1 MVTKLSTFLYR
12 TLQNTQHPKRQAS
25 IFPLIT
31 LNIIF
36 VVLITV
42 IFSGIPV
49 MLLFRFQLDNYA
61 FLQVQNAQ
69 SATQALYEAEKNKLL
84 NLVVLV
90 SERPTLISILRQ
102 RDLEALR
109 LYLDSLVEETPA
121 YRLGIIG
128 QDIEYLQGDILEM
141 MSFPTEKM
149 PFVDL
154 ISLKDP
160 NRVAIIAANRIAL
173 SEDQAAENIS
183 LVVGMQIINDEFMR
197 TLSQQT
203 GLEQSLI
210 VEGKR
215 DATSFT
221 NIIDWPLDPSSVS
234 LVMSSLSKCCSE
246 GYSEDKPYY
255 VGLSPLIDNQGNV
268 IAVSEIALP
277 GTEIQKITN
286 TSIIYLLGANILIA
300 LIGVI
305 LAMLFT
311 RRLTQPLRRIA
322 KAAEQMGYGDLTTS
336 IPVNSGWIEIDQL
349 AAQLERSRKY
359 LKQIIF
365 FNRSELR
372 RIVHLLGAIHEGV
385 VILNEKGEVTWFN
398 LETIRITGYSGK
410 DLFQKHYSQ
419 VFRSPFEAVPPLNS
433 VLEAPKNQEQ
443 TKQITVLNAQDNP
456 ITLAVSVTCLEDEEG
471 IEPGVSRVLTLRD
484 ISKDLE
490 VYRLRNDFL
499 SYIAHEFHTPL
510 ATISAAIELLEEDTF
525 NLSPQEIGDLVRSI
539 RLSSTHLNTL
549 VNNLLESTVIEAGC
563 FQLNF
568 RSIRFSNM
576 LQNVIEIM
584 TPLINRR
591 QQKLVLD
598 SRVEIQRIW
607 ADPDRL
613 QQALVNILD
622 NASKFSPIGIYII
635 LKVHIVN
642 SRLLFTVLDSGPGFS
657 SGQIKNRFIR
667 FGSGDHPQGAPFGIG
682 LGLPVV
688 KAIVEAHG
696 GEVGAE
702 NRPEGGAKVWF
713 SLPLKSK
720 SSVEDELWRRY
731 L

>member
-1 MVTKLSTFLYR
+1 MVTKISAFLHR
-12 TLQNTQHPKRQAS
+12 ILQNTQHPKRQAS
-25 IFPLIT
+25 IFPQIT
-31 LNIIF
+31 LNLIF

-42 IFSGIPV
+42 IFSSIPV
-49 MLLFRFQLDNYA
+49 MLLFRFQLENYA

-69 SATQALYEAEKNKLL
+69 SATHALYEAEKNKLL

-90 SERPTLISILRQ
+90 SERPTLRAILKQ
-102 RDLEALR
+102 GDLEALH
-109 LYLDSLVEETPA
+109 LYMDSLVEETPA
-121 YRLGIIG
+121 YRLGITG
-128 QDIEYLQGDILEM
+128 QNIEYFQVAALEM
-141 MSFPTEKM
+141 IPSSTEKM
-149 PFVDL
+149 PLVDL
-154 ISLKDP
+154 ILLKNP
-160 NRVAIIAANRIAL
+160 NRVAIIAANRIAS
-173 SEDQAAENIS
+173 SEDQATDNIS
-183 LVVGMQIINDEFMR
+183 LVVGIQILDDEFMR

-215 DATSFT
+215 EVSSFT
-221 NIIDWPLDPSSVS
+221 NIIDLPLDPSSVS
-234 LVMSSLSKCCSE
+234 LVMGSLSKCCTV
-246 GYSEDKPYY
+246 GHSEDKPYY

-268 IAVSEIALP
+268 IAVNEIALP
-277 GTEIQKITN
+277 GTRIQEITN
-286 TSIIYLLGANILIA
+286 TTIIYLLGANIVIA

-311 RRLTQPLRRIA
+311 RRLTKPLRGIA
-322 KAAEQMGYGDLTTS
+322 QAAEQMGYGDLTTS

-349 AAQLERSRKY
+349 ATQLERSRKY
-359 LKQIIF
+359 LKQILF

-385 VILNEKGEVTWFN
+385 LILNENGEITWFN

-419 VFRSPFEAVPPLNS
+419 IFRSPLGAVLSLNS
-433 VLEAPKNQEQ
+433 LIELPKNQEQ
-443 TKQITVLNAQDNP
+443 TIQITVLDAKDNP
-456 ITLAVSVTCLEDEEG
+456 ITLVVSVTYLEDDEG
-471 IEPGVSRVLTLRD
+471 IEPGVGRVLTIRD

-490 VYRLRNDFL
+490 VNRLGNDFL

-510 ATISAAIELLEEDTF
+510 ATISAAIELLEEDTV
-525 NLSPQEIGDLVRSI
+525 NISPQELGNLVRSI

-563 FQLNF
+563 FQLYF
-568 RSIRFSNM
+568 RSTLLANM
-576 LQNVIEIM
+576 LQNICEIM

-598 SRVEIQRIW
+598 SRVEIERIW

-622 NASKFSPIGIYII
+622 NASKFSPIGTHI
-635 LKVHIVN
+635 LLQVHIMK
-642 SRLLFTVLDSGPGFS
+642 SRLMFTVLDSGPGFS
-657 SGQIKNRFIR
+657 AGQINNKFIR
-667 FGSGDHPQGAPFGIG
+667 FGSDDHPQGAPFGIG

-696 GEVGAE
+696 GEFGAE

-720 SSVEDELWRRY
+720 SDAEDELWRRF